1 MEAGYGERNGKFP
14 LIWMQVW
21 FWYNNNNTGIIL
33 LRLLTVAKGFWF
45 LILVDVVIMIINW
58 RIYTAVF
65 FFLIMAQRVSCG
77 IRVLESWSH
86 IFRSG
91 QNAKLMYLRPISSQG
106 FALVWILLLIY
117 YFRSDFHLLL
127 AKLIEKSQ
135 I

>member
-33 LRLLTVAKGFWF
+33 LRLLTVAEGFWF